1 MGREDL
7 VIDGHDVTILNTQ
20 NMSNYDVASRTLAKY
35 LVGKD
40 GREIETVC
48 IYALPGEA
56 GENISVTGKK
66 DTVRV
71 VADV

>member
-1 MGREDL
+1 
-7 VIDGHDVTILNTQ
+7 
-20 NMSNYDVASRTLAKY
+20 MSNYDVASRTLAKY